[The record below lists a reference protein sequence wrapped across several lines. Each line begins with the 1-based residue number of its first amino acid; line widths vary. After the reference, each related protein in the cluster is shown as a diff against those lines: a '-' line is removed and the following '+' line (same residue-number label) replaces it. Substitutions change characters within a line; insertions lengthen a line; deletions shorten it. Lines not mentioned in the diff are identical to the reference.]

1 MTTKEIILHE
11 LEQIPASQNV
21 IPQSHESFT
30 FKIAQSEETYQEFKQ
45 PPQTPRARGLGGG
58 REHRRKRLH
67 RLALLHH

>member
-45 PPQTPRARGLGGG
+45 PPNPPVHGG
-58 REHRRKRLH
+58 
-67 RLALLHH
+67 